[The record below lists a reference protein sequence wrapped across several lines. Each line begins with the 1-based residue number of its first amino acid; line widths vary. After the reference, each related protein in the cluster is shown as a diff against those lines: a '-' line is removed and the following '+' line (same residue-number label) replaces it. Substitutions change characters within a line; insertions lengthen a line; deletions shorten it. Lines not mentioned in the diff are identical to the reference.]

1 MDNVGVRVADGKRA
15 RWPELTLSAWRE
27 TMEELQPWFQI
38 VGKVRLALAPMV
50 NHWLQVPLYFSFHG
64 LTTSLMRADGRGIEM
79 G

>member
-1 MDNVGVRVADGKRA
+1 
-15 RWPELTLSAWRE
+15 
-27 TMEELQPWFQI
+27 MEELQPWFQI